1 MNSGLILC
9 LKETR
14 VDPFHYYLDLSNNC
28 NYVALI
34 NSKIIHILSMFIKI
48 CFTINLFDLLVKM
61 MVLYIPY
68 VYTYNIGS
76 QEFFWT
82 KWGRE

>member
-1 MNSGLILC
+1 MLKMMNSGLILC

-34 NSKIIHILSMFIKI
+34 NSKIINI
-48 CFTINLFDLLVKM
+48 IN
-61 MVLYIPY
+61 IIGRY
-68 VYTYNIGS
+68 VYKDS
-76 QEFFWT
+76 L
-82 KWGRE
+82 